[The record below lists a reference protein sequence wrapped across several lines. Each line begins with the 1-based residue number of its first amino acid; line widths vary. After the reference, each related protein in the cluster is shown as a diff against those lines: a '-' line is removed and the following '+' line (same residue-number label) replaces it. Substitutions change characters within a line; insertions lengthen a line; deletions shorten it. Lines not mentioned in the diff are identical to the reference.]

1 MSYMSQPKTQSVIS
15 TLRSKETVTKNPTKP
30 LEETAV
36 FYLRWISK
44 NAELVD
50 AREEKELVRRA
61 QRGDEQAKKAMAQA
75 NLRLVINMA
84 KKYAGRGADF
94 MDLVQEGNIGLM
106 RAIEKFD
113 PDKGFRFSTY
123 ASWWIKQHL
132 YEAFADFDR
141 PIRLPSHVLDSINK
155 MKEAKKELSKMLDR
169 QPTHQE
175 LAEKLEITEKKLHR
189 LIRASKKAKSLDAAI
204 DSGDENGQTLV
215 DIICDDSYNP
225 EAAIEAENTLNKLKK
240 ALQEELDEKERDV
253 LNQRFN
259 LSREQDRK
267 KTLKEIGESYGVTRE
282 CIRQTEIRALKKL
295 RVSKYLHHL
304 AD

>member
-1 MSYMSQPKTQSVIS
+1 MTYMSKPSPMSQLKKNQEKTV
-15 TLRSKETVTKNPTKP
+15 KKP

-44 NAELVD
+44 NADLVD
-50 AREEKELVRRA
+50 AQTEKDLVRRA
-61 QRGDEQAKKAMAQA
+61 QQGDERAKKEMAQA

-132 YEAFADFDR
+132 YEAFADYDR
-141 PIRLPSHVLDSINK
+141 PIRLPAHILDSINK
-155 MKEAKKELSKMLDR
+155 MKEARKELKKALDR

-175 LAEKLEITEKKLHR
+175 LAEKLEISEKKLHR
-189 LIRASKKAKSLDAAI
+189 LIRASKKAKSLDAKI
-204 DSGDENGQTLV
+204 DGGDDNSQSLV
-215 DIICDDSYNP
+215 DIICDDSYDP
-225 EAAIEAENTLNKLKK
+225 EATIVAEHTIQNLKK
-240 ALQEELDEKERDV
+240 ALFEELDDKERDI
-253 LNQRFN
+253 LSQRYN
-259 LSREQDRK
+259 LTHQQEK
-267 KTLKEIGESYGVTRE
+267 KRTLKEIGESYGVTRE
-282 CIRQTEIRALKKL
+282 CIRQAEIRALKKL
-295 RVSKYLHHL
+295 RLSKYLHHL